1 MFLNQH
7 GQDSF
12 NRFSTWLMAVINN
25 LDNPASKIAKGKENL
40 VVMLPELI
48 ARIPFEIFRVF
59 LRAKAD
65 LHENHKEK
73 LS

>member
-1 MFLNQH
+1 
-7 GQDSF
+7 
-12 NRFSTWLMAVINN
+12 MAVINN
-25 LDNPASKIAKGKENL
+25 LDNPSSKIAKGKENL
-40 VVMLPELI
+40 VIMLPELI

-59 LRAKAD
+59 LRAKVD